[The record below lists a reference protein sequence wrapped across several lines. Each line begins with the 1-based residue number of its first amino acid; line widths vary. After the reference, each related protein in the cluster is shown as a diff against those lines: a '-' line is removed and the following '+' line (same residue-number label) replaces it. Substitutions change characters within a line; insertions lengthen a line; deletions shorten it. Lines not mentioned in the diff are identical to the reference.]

1 MTWLAGAVVA
11 AVASGMIAAALLGV
25 VAPEKLRRFLRGF
38 ASSPRAH
45 YLEMLARV
53 IAGAAFI
60 TYSPEMTPQDIFR
73 LFGWIIVLTSAA
85 LLLVPWQWH
94 RRFAGK
100 VIPVVVRHL
109 PLYALASLVLGA
121 FIIYGMV
128 SPPS

>member
-1 MTWLAGAVVA
+1 MTWLAGAVVTG
-11 AVASGMIAAALLGV
+11 VALGMVATALLGV
-25 VAPEKLRRFLRGF
+25 AAPEHLRRFLRGF
-38 ASSPRAH
+38 ASSARAH
-45 YLEMLARV
+45 YLEMLVRV

-94 RRFAGK
+94 RRFADI

-109 PLYALASLVLGA
+109 PLYALVSLALAA
-121 FIIYGMV
+121 FIVYGMMAPL
-128 SPPS
+128 S